1 LNKKQKTILAV
12 FNEKV
17 GASTAEVA
25 EFTNTDVKRACAVTK
40 FGNPF
45 DATKFDESRRLPPEL
60 VTRGYCILHLGRG
73 RHAFVRALD
82 KVYHALQA
90 PAETKDWKY
99 TPSPLNGIETSEA
112 WQFSF
117 VFNHRLAH
125 DFLWDT
131 QSRNPFVYTQKR
143 TKMTIDFRIGS
154 LGLKARGL
162 MVEIDG
168 TICLPTELALFEF
181 KNGIRSDFNLAQLF
195 FPNAYMRGLQAQGK
209 LDRRLNIRLV
219 YAVRVSRQASIDFHE
234 FAFSDHLDMESIRL
248 VKSRRY
254 NLIGK

>member
-1 LNKKQKTILAV
+1 M
-12 FNEKV
+12 
-17 GASTAEVA
+17 
-25 EFTNTDVKRACAVTK
+25 
-40 FGNPF
+40 
-45 DATKFDESRRLPPEL
+45 
-60 VTRGYCILHLGRG
+60 TRGYCVLHLGRG

-82 KVYHALQA
+82 KMYHALQA
-90 PAETKDWKY
+90 PSETKDWKY

-125 DFLWDT
+125 DFLWDM
-131 QSRNPFVYTQKR
+131 QSKNPFLYTQKR

-154 LGLKARGL
+154 LELRARGL

-181 KNGIRSDFNLAQLF
+181 KNGIRSDFNVVQLF
-195 FPNAYMRGLQAQGK
+195 FPNAYMRYLQTHGR
-209 LDRRLNIRLV
+209 LDKRLNIRLV
-219 YAVRVSRQASIDFHE
+219 YAVRALRRRAIDFHE
-234 FAFSDHLDMESIRL
+234 FAFSNHLDMGTIKL

-254 NLIGK
+254 NLIEK